1 MKVVLLENVKK
12 LGKVGD
18 VVNVS
23 DGYAANF
30 LFPRKLAQVATSEI
44 LKRVEQ
50 LKANK
55 IANEKEETNK
65 LNELARSIKDK
76 KIIISAKAKGSKLFG
91 SIDAGIIAKEIKN
104 QLGTEIGKE
113 NIKLESPIKEIGEK
127 KVNIEFLKNIKTN
140 IVVEVKEEK

>member
-30 LFPRKLAQVATSEI
+30 LFPRKLAQVATPDI

-55 IANEKEETNK
+55 VANEKEEINK
-65 LNELARSIKDK
+65 LSELSRSIKDK
-76 KIIISAKAKGSKLFG
+76 KIIISAKAKGGKLFG

-113 NIKLESPIKEIGEK
+113 NIKLESPIKETGEK

-140 IVVEVKEEK
+140 VIVEVKEEK

>member
-30 LFPRKLAQVATSEI
+30 LFPRKLAQVATPDI

-55 IANEKEETNK
+55 VANEKEEINK
-65 LNELARSIKDK
+65 LTEFSRNIKDK
-76 KIIISAKAKGSKLFG
+76 KIIISAKAKGGKLFG

-104 QLGTEIGKE
+104 QLGIEIAKE

-140 IVVEVKEEK
+140 IIVEVKEEK

>member
-30 LFPRKLAQVATSEI
+30 LFPRKLAQVATPDI

-50 LKANK
+50 IKVNKAK
-55 IANEKEETNK
+55 SEKEEMNK
-65 LNELARSIKDK
+65 LTELSRSIKDE
-76 KIIISAKAKGSKLFG
+76 KIVISAKAKGEKLFG
-91 SIDAGIIAKEIKN
+91 SIDAGAIAKEIKN
-104 QLGTEIGKE
+104 QLGIEIGRE

-127 KVNIEFLKNIKTN
+127 KINIEFLKNIKTN
-140 IVVEVKEEK
+140 IIVEVREEK

>member
-30 LFPRKLAQVATSEI
+30 LFPRKLAQVATPDI

-55 IANEKEETNK
+55 AAGEKEEINK
-65 LNELARSIKDK
+65 LTELSRNIKDK
-76 KIIISAKAKGSKLFG
+76 KIIISAKAKGGKLFG
-91 SIDAGIIAKEIKN
+91 SIDAAVIAKEIKN
-104 QLGTEIGKE
+104 QLGIEIAKE
-113 NIKLESPIKEIGEK
+113 NIKLESPIKETGEK

-140 IVVEVKEEK
+140 IIVEVKEEK